1 MGEIMIIGLTGGI
14 AAGKSTVAR
23 ILASLGAYIINA
35 DKIGHNILDKNK
47 NAYNDVKE
55 EFGEIILKE
64 SGQIDRK
71 KLGEIVFSDKA
82 KLEKLESIT
91 HPYIIEEIKYETK
104 EKIKDYHHLVL
115 DVPLLFET
123 GLENIVDITWVVV
136 CSYEKQIERISKRDG
151 LSREE
156 AKKRIAAQMETSKK
170 IKLADF
176 VIYNNGTKKELNN
189 KVLRKWRKINN
200 IDF

>member
-1 MGEIMIIGLTGGI
+1 MEEIMIIGLTGGI

-35 DKIGHNILDKNK
+35 DKIGHNILEKNK
-47 NAYNDVKE
+47 NAYNDVID
-55 EFGEIILKE
+55 EFGEIIVKNN
-64 SGQIDRK
+64 GKIDRK
-71 KLGEIVFSDKA
+71 KLGEIVFSDKDKLK
-82 KLEKLESIT
+82 KLENIT

-136 CSYEKQIERISKRDG
+136 CSYEKQIERIAKRDG

-156 AKKRIAAQMETSKK
+156 AKKRIASQMETSQKV
-170 IKLADF
+170 KLADF
-176 VIYNNGTKKELNN
+176 VIYNNGNKKELNN

>member
-1 MGEIMIIGLTGGI
+1 MIIGLTGGI

-55 EFGEIILKE
+55 EFGEIIVKE

>member
-1 MGEIMIIGLTGGI
+1 MEEIMIIGLTGGI

-35 DKIGHNILDKNK
+35 DKIGHNILEKNK
-47 NAYNDVKE
+47 NAYNDVID
-55 EFGEIILKE
+55 EFGEIIAKNN
-64 SGQIDRK
+64 GKIDRK
-71 KLGEIVFSDKA
+71 KLGEIVFSDKDKLK
-82 KLEKLESIT
+82 KLENIT

-136 CSYEKQIERISKRDG
+136 CSYEKQIERIAKRDG

-156 AKKRIAAQMETSKK
+156 AKKRIASQMETSQKV
-170 IKLADF
+170 KLADF
-176 VIYNNGTKKELNN
+176 VIYNNGNKKELNN

>member
-1 MGEIMIIGLTGGI
+1 MIIGLTGGI

-35 DKIGHNILDKNK
+35 DKIGHNILEKNK
-47 NAYNDVKE
+47 NAYNDVID
-55 EFGEIILKE
+55 EFGEIIVKNN
-64 SGQIDRK
+64 GKIDRK
-71 KLGEIVFSDKA
+71 KLGEIVFSDKDKLK
-82 KLEKLESIT
+82 KLENIT

-136 CSYEKQIERISKRDG
+136 CSYEKQIERIAKRDG

-156 AKKRIAAQMETSKK
+156 AKKRIASQMETSQKV
-170 IKLADF
+170 KLADF
-176 VIYNNGTKKELNN
+176 VIYNNGNKKELNN

-200 IDF
+200 IDFLNIL

>member
-1 MGEIMIIGLTGGI
+1 MIIGLTGGI

-47 NAYNDVKE
+47 NAYNDVID
-55 EFGEIILKE
+55 EFGEIIVKNN
-64 SGQIDRK
+64 GKIDRK
-71 KLGEIVFSDKA
+71 KLGEIVFSDKE
-82 KLEKLESIT
+82 KLEKLENIT

-136 CSYEKQIERISKRDG
+136 CSYEKQIERIAKRDG

-156 AKKRIAAQMETSKK
+156 AKKRIASQMETSQKV
-170 IKLADF
+170 KLADF
-176 VIYNNGTKKELNN
+176 VIYNNGNKKELNN

>member
-1 MGEIMIIGLTGGI
+1 MEEIMIIGLTGGI

-35 DKIGHNILDKNK
+35 DKIGHNILEKNK
-47 NAYNDVKE
+47 NAYNDVID
-55 EFGEIILKE
+55 EFGEIIVKNN
-64 SGQIDRK
+64 GKIDRK
-71 KLGEIVFSDKA
+71 KLGEIVFSDKDKLK
-82 KLEKLESIT
+82 KLENIT

-136 CSYEKQIERISKRDG
+136 CSYEKQIERIAKRDG

-156 AKKRIAAQMETSKK
+156 AKKRIASQMETSQK

-176 VIYNNGTKKELNN
+176 VIYNNGNKKELNN

>member
-1 MGEIMIIGLTGGI
+1 MIIGLTGGI

-35 DKIGHNILDKNK
+35 DKIGHNILEKNK
-47 NAYNDVKE
+47 NAYNDVID
-55 EFGEIILKE
+55 EFGEIIVKNN
-64 SGQIDRK
+64 GKIDRK
-71 KLGEIVFSDKA
+71 KLGEIVFSDKDKLK
-82 KLEKLESIT
+82 KLENIT

-136 CSYEKQIERISKRDG
+136 CSYEKQIERIAKRDG

-156 AKKRIAAQMETSKK
+156 AKKRIASQMETSQKV
-170 IKLADF
+170 KLADF
-176 VIYNNGTKKELNN
+176 VIYNNGNKKELNN

>member
-1 MGEIMIIGLTGGI
+1 MIIGLTGGI

-35 DKIGHNILDKNK
+35 DKIGHNILEKNK
-47 NAYNDVKE
+47 NAYNDVID
-55 EFGEIILKE
+55 EFGEIIAKNN
-64 SGQIDRK
+64 GKIDRK
-71 KLGEIVFSDKA
+71 KLGEIVFSDKDKLK
-82 KLEKLESIT
+82 KLENIT

-136 CSYEKQIERISKRDG
+136 CSYEKQIERIAKRDG

-156 AKKRIAAQMETSKK
+156 AKKRIASQMETSQKV
-170 IKLADF
+170 KLADF
-176 VIYNNGTKKELNN
+176 VIYNNGNKKELNN

>member
-1 MGEIMIIGLTGGI
+1 MIIGLTGGI